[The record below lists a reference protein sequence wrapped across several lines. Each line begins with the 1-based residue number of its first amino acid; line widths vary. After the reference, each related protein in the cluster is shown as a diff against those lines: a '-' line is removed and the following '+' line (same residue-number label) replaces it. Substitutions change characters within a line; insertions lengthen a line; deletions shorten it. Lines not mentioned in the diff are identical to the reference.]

1 MGVVSRQ
8 LGVPIGRG
16 GVGTGRPQRRA
27 SDVGA
32 RLRCRGQSDHVGA
45 GVGSPYLLPAAP
57 ERRRES
63 VPSRIPAQLRHVLLH
78 LSTTELGT
86 SIQEEL
92 HARVRHYGGVTAH
105 PDCNHIFVVIIIII
119 IFIFLPTSTKPRA

>member
-1 MGVVSRQ
+1 MVGVVSRQ

-16 GVGTGRPQRRA
+16 RVGTGRPQRRA

-45 GVGSPYLLPAAP
+45 RVRSPYLLPAAP

-63 VPSRIPAQLRHVLLH
+63 VPPRIPAQLRHVLLH

-105 PDCNHIFVVIIIII
+105 PDCNHNLVVVIMLKTYQ
-119 IFIFLPTSTKPRA
+119 FTKHQME